1 MTVGELIYEL
11 ESFLS
16 EDRKRRYK
24 QCVFIMMVMTFMII
38 QSILSIIEMEKLFYN
53 LMKQITA
60 IGILLHLMYYIV

>member
-1 MTVGELIYEL
+1 
-11 ESFLS
+11 
-16 EDRKRRYK
+16 
-24 QCVFIMMVMTFMII
+24 MVMTFVII